1 MSTALEMSEATKNMG
16 GLDVSYRPGTADE
29 QVLDLVLAHNRY
41 GFPADMT
48 GMTVVDIG
56 AHIGSA
62 TMLCASRGAT
72 VYAYAPCRDNF
83 VLCRRNIRG
92 SSAFVHQQAVGKPG
106 IRTLYL
112 NPKNTAS
119 NGNRALAEG
128 NSGDYETVLA
138 EWVSLRMV
146 FDDNGI
152 DRCDWLKMDCE
163 GDEIDVIPQILE
175 MHDCIGVVVGEV
187 HAGQWPNPTP
197 DLDRRINDAVASL
210 DAFYTRTQI
219 SNCEYRWEHR

>member
-1 MSTALEMSEATKNMG
+1 MSTALEMSEATKNIG

-41 GFPADMT
+41 GFPDDMT

-72 VYAYAPCRDNF
+72 VYAYEPCHDNY

-92 SSAFVHQQAVGKPG
+92 LSAFVRQQAVGAPG
-106 IRTLYL
+106 TRVFYL
-112 NPKNTAS
+112 NPANTAS
-119 NGNRALAEG
+119 NGGRALVVG
-128 NSGDYETVLA
+128 NNGTTYE
-138 EWVSLRMV
+138 
-146 FDDNGI
+146 
-152 DRCDWLKMDCE
+152 
-163 GDEIDVIPQILE
+163 
-175 MHDCIGVVVGEV
+175 VVVGEV

-197 DLDRRINDAVASL
+197 ELDKQINDAADSL
-210 DAFYTRTQI
+210 DTHYTRTRI
-219 SNCEYRWEHR
+219 SGCEYRWDHR